1 MKTRSEHPL
10 PQMPQ
15 ISSVFPLSLMTC
27 TRASWGKQK
36 YVGHLRHL
44 RQVAPY
50 SRVGRAMTTAD
61 LRQLRSVLALRRDG
75 LIDRLATDGSG
86 VIEPAFVSLLAD
98 THTAIVAVDAEL
110 AEFVTAG
117 GVS

>member
-15 ISSVFPLSLMTC
+15 MSSVFPLPLMTC

-36 YVGHLRHL
+36 YVGHL

-61 LRQLRSVLALRRDG
+61 LWQLRSVLALRRDG

-86 VIEPAFVSLLAD
+86 VIEPAFVTMLAD
-98 THTAIVAVDAEL
+98 THSAIAAIDAAL
-110 AEFVTAG
+110 AEVVAG
-117 GVS
+117 DAP